1 MGSAI
6 YLLHNY
12 SVIRNEIREFVGKD
26 VEVIGTVRS
35 DPSRKSEK
43 VIGSRKTP
51 SRYTFL
57 MRAELIRD
65 GYSQLKTRT

>member
-35 DPSRKSEK
+35 DPSRTSEK

-51 SRYTFL
+51 SRYTFISNHGVVV
-57 MRAELIRD
+57 E
-65 GYSQLKTRT
+65 